1 MYKASD
7 VKDLRER
14 TGAGMLDCKKA
25 LDETNGNI
33 EEAIDYLRKK
43 GMNKAAKKVGRIAAE
58 GICVIKEENNSAVIL
73 EVNSETDFVAKNS
86 EFIDFSSYLA
96 DMLLK
101 NDVKTIDEAL
111 ALKDGDVTIGEKLVA
126 LIAKIGENI
135 SFRRFEKVIKD
146 DNEVFGSYLHMG
158 GKIGALVVLA
168 GTTNEVAKDV
178 CMHIAAMAP
187 ICVTKED
194 VPEDVLE
201 REKNIIKEQVIN
213 EGKNEEIAEKM
224 VNGRINKFYK
234 EICLAEQE
242 FIKDSSINVAT
253 YVKNNG
259 GDIKKMIR
267 YAVGE
272 GIEKKEEDF
281 ANEVMNQINAAK

>member
-43 GMNKAAKKVGRIAAE
+43 GMNKAAKKAGRIAAE
-58 GICVIKEENNSAVIL
+58 GICAIKDDKNSAVIL

-86 EFIDFSSYLA
+86 EFVDFTSYLA
-96 DMLLK
+96 DVILK
-101 NDVKTIDEAL
+101 NDVNTVAEL
-111 ALKDGDVTIGEKLVA
+111 LTLKDGDNTINDKLVA

-135 SFRRFEKVIKD
+135 SVRRFEKVIKD
-146 DNEVFGSYLHMG
+146 DKEVFGKYIHMG
-158 GKIGALVVLA
+158 GKIGALVVLSN
-168 GTTNEVAKDV
+168 TTEEIAKDV
-178 CMHIAAMAP
+178 CMHIAAMSP
-187 ICVTKED
+187 ICVTKEE
-194 VPEDVLE
+194 VPADVLE
-201 REKNIIKEQVIN
+201 REKNIIKEQVMN
-213 EGKNEEIAEKM
+213 EGKPADIADKM

-234 EICLAEQE
+234 ENCLAEQE
-242 FIKDSSINVAT
+242 FIKDPSINVAT

-259 GDIKKMIR
+259 GEIKKMVR

-272 GIEKKEEDF
+272 GIEKKEENF
-281 ANEVMNQINAAK
+281 ADEVMNQINSTN

>member
-43 GMNKAAKKVGRIAAE
+43 GMNKAAKKAGRIAAE

-126 LIAKIGENI
+126 LIAKIGENL
-135 SFRRFEKVIKD
+135 SFRRFEKVTKE

-158 GKIGALVVLA
+158 GKIGALVVLSN
-168 GTTNEVAKDV
+168 TQMK
-178 CMHIAAMAP
+178 
-187 ICVTKED
+187 
-194 VPEDVLE
+194 
-201 REKNIIKEQVIN
+201 
-213 EGKNEEIAEKM
+213 
-224 VNGRINKFYK
+224 
-234 EICLAEQE
+234 
-242 FIKDSSINVAT
+242 
-253 YVKNNG
+253 
-259 GDIKKMIR
+259 
-267 YAVGE
+267 
-272 GIEKKEEDF
+272 
-281 ANEVMNQINAAK
+281 